1 MPKVEQR
8 SLAKGLEKKRKKTV
22 NILEAKSFSEAE
34 ALANLGFVF
43 VGMDDVKNAFIFKE
57 PEREKR

>member
-1 MPKVEQR
+1 M
-8 SLAKGLEKKRKKTV
+8 AKGLEKKRKKTV